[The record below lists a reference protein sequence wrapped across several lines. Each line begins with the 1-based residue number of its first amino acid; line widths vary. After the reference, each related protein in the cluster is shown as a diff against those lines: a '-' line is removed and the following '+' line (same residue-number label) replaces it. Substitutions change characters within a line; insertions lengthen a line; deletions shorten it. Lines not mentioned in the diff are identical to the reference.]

1 MVVRPLKSIYI
12 ALFMGLMVNSAHG
25 IFTALHYWVSPEGT
39 SEVFCLADDHTPCT
53 KPIINCQ
60 QRNAV
65 VTQAVKRGALVIAED
80 AGHYAGKN
88 STIQGWTQNITLKY
102 KRDVSPMVGLI
113 NDCIKND
120 IEWISV
126 EFRYPAI
133 ILDTLFEMIKHG
145 VQLDSAMQ
153 PANVAKQMDFKT
165 YIKTMQERVTTWQK
179 TDKQWTYLN
188 NYYAEQLK
196 EYAKSAQKFT
206 DSIQLEQMKVD
217 QTFNNQLLL
226 AGKELLDAAIVHAL
240 YENRHEP
247 TIFICAGAWHIQN
260 VNRVLRNLGYTKR
273 VLSGFCIRPI
283 EYVEKD
289 TDGKNAKHDDK
300 QKRDKEVLIKE
311 TCAIDIEKCFAAV
324 DEFKRR
330 RWFTIKN
337 ALILGTAV
345 CCAWLLYYFRDSF
358 NVINGR

>member
-12 ALFMGLMVNSAHG
+12 ALCMGLMVHSTHP
-25 IFTALHYWVSPEGT
+25 IFTALHYWVSPDGT
-39 SEVFCLADDHTPCT
+39 SDVFCLADDHTPCT

-65 VTQAVKRGALVIAED
+65 VRQAIKRKALVIAED

-88 STIQGWTQNITLKY
+88 STIQGWTQNIILKY
-102 KRDVSPMVGLI
+102 KKDVSALAGLI
-113 NDCIKND
+113 NECIEANV
-120 IEWISV
+120 EYVNV

-133 ILDTLFEMIKHG
+133 ILDTLFDLIKHG
-145 VQLDSAMQ
+145 AKLDDSMQ
-153 PANVAKQMDFKT
+153 PGNVAKHEDFKA
-165 YIKTMQERVTTWQK
+165 YLKTMQEQVASWQK
-179 TDKQWTYLN
+179 TDMQWPYLN
-188 NYYAEQLK
+188 GYYAQQLK
-196 EYAKSAQKFT
+196 EYETATKKFT
-206 DSIQLEQMKVD
+206 DPDQLQNMKAD
-217 QTFNNQLLL
+217 GTYNAKLLL
-226 AGKELLDAAIVHAL
+226 AGKELLDAAIMHVL

-247 TIFICAGAWHIQN
+247 NIIICAGGWHIQN

-311 TCAIDIEKCFAAV
+311 TCAIDIQKCFEEVDKSRQGSWFRPRNLLVAGVAAAV
-324 DEFKRR
+324 
-330 RWFTIKN
+330 
-337 ALILGTAV
+337 
-345 CCAWLLYYFRDSF
+345 CAWLLYYFSR
-358 NVINGR
+358 